1 MIKLILAPALWS
13 LFAFWLHNFYVST
26 TSIRFVPQENTL
38 QITTQVF
45 MDDLEA
51 VLRYN
56 GNDKIQL
63 NPSDEQAII
72 DNTLENYLRKNIIFG
87 NQGKKRIFDFL
98 GKVYK
103 NDLVVAYMELKI
115 DSLSGPLEIKNTLF
129 YELLPDQKNI
139 IHFKVGSKRKSFLA
153 VSSKSEFE
161 IPEHFFSTEI
171 LNK

>member
-1 MIKLILAPALWS
+1 MIKLILAPVFWS
-13 LFAFWLHNFYVST
+13 VFVFCMHNFYVST

-56 GNDKIQL
+56 GNDKIEL

-72 DNTLENYLRKNIIFG
+72 DNTVENYLRKNIIFG
-87 NQGKKRIFDFL
+87 NQGKKWIFDFL

-115 DSLSGPLEIKNTLF
+115 DTLSGPLKIKNTLF
-129 YELLPDQKNI
+129 YELLPYQKNI

-161 IPEHFFSTEI
+161 IPKHFFSNEAFS
-171 LNK
+171 K